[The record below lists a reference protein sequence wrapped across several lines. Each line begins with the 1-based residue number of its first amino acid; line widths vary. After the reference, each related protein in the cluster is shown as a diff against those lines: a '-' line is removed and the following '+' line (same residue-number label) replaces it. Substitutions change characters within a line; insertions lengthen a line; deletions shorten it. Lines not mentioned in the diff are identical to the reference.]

1 MDAALAKRC
10 TEFNTAISRLSLLS
24 AHDALILF
32 RASFSAPKM
41 MLRCSPCTE
50 HPLLEE
56 IDNILRKGVC
66 AIANLALT
74 DVQWLQASLP
84 VKEGGL
90 GVRRVTSLAPSAFLA
105 SATGTET
112 LQQQLL
118 LRSTQAGSMTQLL
131 PPSGMYGC
139 LLYTSPS
146 PRDRTRSRMPS
157 SA

>member
-1 MDAALAKRC
+1 MQ
-10 TEFNTAISRLSLLS
+10 
-24 AHDALILF
+24 
-32 RASFSAPKM
+32 

-131 PPSGMYGC
+131 PPSGMYGRRSTTPQVHRV
-139 LLYTSPS
+139 L
-146 PRDRTRSRMPS
+146 PRANSRHGIRWWWLQ
-157 SA
+157 SARHWLTA